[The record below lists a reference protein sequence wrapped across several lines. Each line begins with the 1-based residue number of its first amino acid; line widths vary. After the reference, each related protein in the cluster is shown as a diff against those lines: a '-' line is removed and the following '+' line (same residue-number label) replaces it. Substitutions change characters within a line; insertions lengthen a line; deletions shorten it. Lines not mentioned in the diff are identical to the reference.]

1 MQRMTPTDHY
11 TSLFE
16 TATSPMN
23 IGALLIFD
31 VPEGEKAGFA
41 GRMRAHLERHV
52 PRTVLARRLVAS
64 PGHYDADAWF
74 ALAAS
79 AALKQ
84 IDTPVFLEDLP
95 EAGLRRYVT
104 ARGMRHLDL
113 ARAPFEI
120 DILSRVSG
128 PRCALYVKVHHGLM
142 DGVGFQSLLR
152 SLSDLGSADLVGE
165 AAAVDEEVPAPDH
178 WTALARDKFEQEEAD
193 KAAEAARKAAAQT
206 RLADFIAAPEH
217 QRRSAPEMAFGSEFS
232 DQRHYRTLSF
242 DLAAFRSVAKAF
254 GASMN
259 DLFLATAA
267 GALRSYLLQRGQLPA
282 APLVSHSV
290 RSTRREEH
298 GPYGNR
304 VLSIYPELA
313 TDEPDPGKRLRRIRD
328 SMALEKARSAIEE
341 DLVDLW
347 DWPFGARDRRAACA
361 TMELLEAVLG
371 SANVVLSNVPGAEER
386 LTFAGYSLAANYP
399 VPIVGP
405 ARFLNITSRRNAD
418 ALDMGVMVDA
428 AKIDDPD
435 DLILHLV
442 AAFRELAGIAD
453 ATSGRTKAAP
463 ASRAEL
469 DAGELS
475 Y

>member
-1 MQRMTPTDHY
+1 MQRMTPTDHL

-16 TATSPMN
+16 TVKSPMN
-23 IGALLIFD
+23 IGALLIFEA
-31 VPEGEKAGFA
+31 PESDKARFA
-41 GRMRAHLERHV
+41 ERMRAHLERLV
-52 PRTVLARRLVAS
+52 PRSVLAQRLVAS
-64 PGHYDADAWF
+64 PGHYDADSWF
-74 ALAAS
+74 ALAAP

-84 IDTPVFLEDLP
+84 IETPSFPEDLSEP
-95 EAGLRRYVT
+95 ELRRYVT

-113 ARAPFEI
+113 AQAPFEI
-120 DILSRVSG
+120 DILSQVRG
-128 PRCALYVKVHHGLM
+128 PRCALYVKAHHGLM

-152 SLSDLGSADLVGE
+152 SLSDLGAADLEGE
-165 AAAVDEEVPAPDH
+165 AAEADEDVPAPEQ
-178 WTALARDKFEQEEAD
+178 WEALAREKFEREAPD
-193 KAAEAARKAAAQT
+193 KALEAARKAAAQA
-206 RLADFIAAPEH
+206 RLADFIAAPGH

-242 DLAAFRSVAKAF
+242 DLAAFRSVAKTL
-254 GASMN
+254 GASLN
-259 DLFLATAA
+259 DLFLAMAA
-267 GALRSYLLQRGQLPA
+267 GALRAYLLQRGQLPT

-313 TDEPDPGKRLRRIRD
+313 TDEADPVERLKRIRD
-328 SMALEKARSAIEE
+328 SMAVEKARSTIEE
-341 DLVDLW
+341 DLLDLL

-361 TMELLEAVLG
+361 TMDLLETVLG

-435 DLILHLV
+435 DLVAQLV
-442 AAFRELAGIAD
+442 RAFVELSHRAKDI
-453 ATSGRTKAAP
+453 SGQAAP

-469 DAGELS
+469 DAGALS
-475 Y
+475 F